1 MMKMP
6 DNPNNW
12 FTLLMSMPGEAQAL
26 IAALITATLRVV
38 YDKSETSWQRI
49 GLEGL
54 LCGCIAVGLYSG
66 AGYLGLPPSVGVF
79 IGSSVGF
86 VGVLKFREFAFKFI
100 GNKVDKV

>member
-1 MMKMP
+1 MKKMP

-12 FTLLMSMPGEAQAL
+12 LTLLMSMPGEAQAL
-26 IAALITATLRVV
+26 VAALITATLRVV

-66 AGYLGLPPSVGVF
+66 AGYFGMPPSVGVF

-86 VGVLKFREFAFKFI
+86 VGVIKFREFAFRFI
-100 GNKVDKV
+100 GKKIDK

>member
-1 MMKMP
+1 MKMP

-12 FTLLMSMPGEAQAL
+12 FTIISAMPGEAQAI
-26 IAALITATLRVV
+26 IAAVITATLRVA
-38 YDKSETSWQRI
+38 YDKSEKSWQRI

-66 AGYLGLPPSVGVF
+66 AGYLGLPPSIGVF

-86 VGVLKFREFAFKFI
+86 VGVVQFRTFALKFI
-100 GNKVDKV
+100 GKKIE

>member
-1 MMKMP
+1 MKMP

-12 FTLLMSMPGEAQAL
+12 LAALGSLPGEMQAL

-38 YDKSETSWQRI
+38 YDKSESSWQRV

-66 AGYLGLPPSVGVF
+66 ADYLGLPRSMGVF

-86 VGVLKFREFAFKFI
+86 VGVIQFRTFAFKLI
-100 GNKVDKV
+100 GKKFG